1 LNIHILGI
9 CGTLMGSIAILAK
22 ETGAQVSGSDEHIY
36 PPMSDQLQA
45 AGIEIYEGYS
55 DTSVPEGTDL
65 VILGNAGLG
74 RGNPAVEHLLRHNIP
89 FISGAEWL
97 GTYLL
102 RDRWVIAIAG
112 THGKTTTASMVAW
125 ILDYAG
131 MEPGYLIGGVPQN
144 FSVSSRNGSHP
155 FFVIEADEYDTS
167 YFDRRS
173 KFLHYF
179 PQTLVMNN
187 LEFDHADI
195 FDTLEDIKRQFH
207 QLVRTVPEHGLI
219 IHPNDDVNL
228 LDVLDRGCW
237 TETQTFLAKPLDSH
251 HPSVNKAEQLPQ
263 SDLSITSTSDDF
275 SRFTVT
281 SNGYELMVHWNLRG
295 RHNLHNALAAL
306 SAARHAGVPLATG
319 CAALCE
325 FSGVKRRM
333 EIIYENQD
341 VVVYDD
347 FAHHPTAIESDL
359 DGLRR
364 SLQTDD
370 LLIAV
375 IEPASHTMKS
385 GIHQRELTAATAAAD
400 HTLWLE
406 PANIGW
412 DMQTL
417 VSHRSHVHSTPR
429 EIINHLD
436 TLFKGST
443 RRCHIALMSNGS
455 FQNLRED
462 LSAHLS

>member
-1 LNIHILGI
+1 
-9 CGTLMGSIAILAK
+9 MGSIAILAK
-22 ETGAQVSGSDEHIY
+22 ETGAQVSGSDEHVY
-36 PPMSDQLQA
+36 PPMSDQLEA
-45 AGIEIYEGYS
+45 AGIELYEGYS
-55 DTSVPEGTDL
+55 EYSVPEGTDL

-74 RGNPAVEHLLRHNIP
+74 RGNPAVEHLLSHHIP

-131 MEPGYLIGGVPQN
+131 MAPGFLIGGVPQN
-144 FSVSSRNGSHP
+144 FSVSSRNGSLP

-167 YFDRRS
+167 FFDRRS

-219 IHPNDDVNL
+219 IHPDDDANL
-228 LDVLDRGCW
+228 MDVLDRGRW
-237 TETQTFLAKPLDSH
+237 TEAQTFSTRPLDSH
-251 HPSVNKAEQLPQ
+251 HSSEIVNDQLSQP
-263 SDLSITSTSDDF
+263 DLSITYTSEDY

-281 SNGYELMVHWNLRG
+281 SNGHELTVRWNLRG

-325 FSGVKRRM
+325 FTGVKRRM
-333 EIIYENQD
+333 EIIHEGPD
-341 VVVYDD
+341 IVVYDD
-347 FAHHPTAIESDL
+347 FAHHPTAIQSDL

-364 SLQTDD
+364 SLSVEDV
-370 LLIAV
+370 LIAV

-385 GIHQRELTAATAAAD
+385 GIHQQTLNDATTGAD

-406 PANIGW
+406 PAKISW

-417 VSHRSHVHSTPR
+417 VGHHSHVHSTPQ

-436 TLFKGST
+436 TLLRGSSG
-443 RRCHIALMSNGS
+443 RCHVVLMSNGS

-462 LSAHLS
+462 LTAHLSSDGRRDR